1 MNQFIV
7 FNENNYNIDI
17 KRVNRFIKH
26 CIKKLNMKK
35 TVFNI
40 IFIDDNEMRGI
51 NKKYRNI
58 DNTTDVISFALEDS
72 KDIIK
77 YKKRLLGDI
86 YISHNKVIEQAK
98 ENNVSEFYEMCF
110 LIIHG
115 ILHLLGYNHEIKKDE
130 DIMFKLQEDI
140 LYEFKK

>member
-7 FNENNYNIDI
+7 FNENRYNIDI
-17 KRVNRFIKH
+17 KRINKFIKY
-26 CIKKLNMKK
+26 CIKKLSMKK
-35 TVFNI
+35 TVFNV
-40 IFIDDNEMRGI
+40 IFIDDIEMRKI
-51 NKKYRNI
+51 NKEYRNI
-58 DNTTDVISFALEDS
+58 DSTTDVISFALEDN
-72 KDIIK
+72 KDIVK

-86 YISHNKVIEQAK
+86 YISYNKMVEQAK
-98 ENNVSEFYEMCF
+98 ENSVSEFYEMCF

-140 LYEFKK
+140 LYGFKK